1 MSSSTSSTWRP
12 QREIEIVAGTPPGGG
27 LDRSARALVRAIE
40 SKRLLD
46 VPAKVSNVAGEGGRK
61 AWAYLDRHPGDPHVL
76 CISSSNLATDHLLG
90 TSALDHEA
98 AFTPLAILYT
108 EYIAFLARSDS
119 SLKSG
124 ADLIARF
131 AAGAG
136 SVTVALST
144 SLGNPNHIA
153 LAKVVR
159 NAGGDVKAPS
169 IRVFDSALDA
179 VADVVA
185 GNADICA
192 VTAASAV
199 KEITVGTMRALAVS
213 APQRLAGLYAQTPT
227 WLEQSVDCVIG
238 AWRGVSG
245 ARGLTQAQIAYWER
259 TLAVAVGTEAWTAEL
274 ARLYWT
280 PMYLDGASLR
290 QHLKR
295 EHGEMEAALRL
306 LGLLKG

>member
-1 MSSSTSSTWRP
+1 MSSWRP
-12 QREIEIVAGTPPGGG
+12 QREIEIVAGTPPSGG
-27 LDRSARALVRAIE
+27 LDRSARALLKAIE

-46 VPAKVSNVAGEGGRK
+46 VPARVNNVAGDGGRK
-61 AWAYLDRHPGDPHVL
+61 AWAYLDQHPGDPHVL

-90 TSALDHEA
+90 ASAFDHER

-119 SLKSG
+119 SLKRG

-131 AAGAG
+131 ATRAA

-159 NAGGDVKAPS
+159 HAGGDVKAPS

-179 VADVVA
+179 VADVIA
-185 GNADICA
+185 GNADVCA

-199 KEITVGTMRALAVS
+199 KEITAGTMRALAVS

-227 WLEQSVDCVIG
+227 WLEQPVDCVIG

-245 ARGLTQAQIAYWER
+245 TRGLTTAQVAYWEGK
-259 TLAVAVGTEAWTAEL
+259 LAAAVGTEAWMSEL
-274 ARLYWT
+274 GRLYWT
-280 PMYLDGASLR
+280 PMYLDGAPLR

-295 EHGEMEAALRL
+295 ERGAMEAALRL
-306 LGLLKG
+306 LGLLMG

>member
-1 MSSSTSSTWRP
+1 MNSSASSAWRP
-12 QREIEIVAGTPPGGG
+12 QREVEIVAGTPPGGG
-27 LDRSARALVRAIE
+27 LDRSARALVKAIE

-46 VPAKVSNVAGEGGRK
+46 VPVTVNNIAGDGGRK
-61 AWAYLDRHPGDPHVL
+61 AWNYLDRHPGDPHVL

-90 TSALDHEA
+90 ASAFDHEG

-124 ADLIARF
+124 ADLISRF
-131 AAGAG
+131 ANRAA

-153 LAKVVR
+153 VAKAVR
-159 NAGGDVKAPS
+159 HAGGDVKAPR

-185 GNADICA
+185 GNSDICA

-199 KEITVGTMRALAVS
+199 KEITAGTMRALAVS
-213 APQRLAGLYAQTPT
+213 APLRLTGLYAQTPT
-227 WLEQSVDCVIG
+227 WLEQSMDCVIG

-245 ARGLTQAQIAYWER
+245 ARGLTTAQVAYWDGK
-259 TLAVAVGTEAWTAEL
+259 LAAAVRTEAWMAEL
-274 ARLYWT
+274 SRLYWT
-280 PMYLDGASLR
+280 PMYLDSASLR
-290 QHLKR
+290 DHLAR
-295 EHGEMEAALRL
+295 ERGELEAALRE

>member
-1 MSSSTSSTWRP
+1 MSAWRP
-12 QREIEIVAGTPPGGG
+12 QRAVEIVAGTPPGGG
-27 LDRSARALVRAIE
+27 LDRSARALFTAIE

-46 VPAKVSNVAGEGGRK
+46 VPVTVNNIAGDGGRK
-61 AWAYLDRHPGDPHVL
+61 AWAWLDRKSGDPHVL

-90 TSALDHEA
+90 ATAFDHETT
-98 AFTPLAILYT
+98 FTPLAILYA
-108 EYIAFLARSDS
+108 EYIAFVARSDS
-119 SLKSG
+119 ALKDG
-124 ADLIARF
+124 AGLVARF
-131 AAGAG
+131 AARAD

-159 NAGGDVKAPS
+159 HAGGDVKAPR

-185 GNADICA
+185 GDADVCA

-199 KEITVGTMRALAVS
+199 KELAAGTMRALAVS
-213 APQRLAGLYAQTPT
+213 APQRLAGLYAQTAT

-245 ARGLTQAQIAYWER
+245 ARAITPAQIGFWEAV
-259 TLAVAVGTEAWTAEL
+259 LSAAVAAEEWNAAL
-274 ARLYWT
+274 ASHYWT
-280 PMYLDGASLR
+280 PMHVAG
-290 QHLKR
+290 
-295 EHGEMEAALRL
+295 AALRRQL
-306 LGLLKG
+306 ARERVEMAEVLRQLGLLNRKA

>member
-1 MSSSTSSTWRP
+1 MSSSTGSAWRP
-12 QREIEIVAGTPPGGG
+12 QRAVEIVAGTPPGGG
-27 LDRSARALVRAIE
+27 LDRSARSLVKAIE

-46 VPAKVSNVAGEGGRK
+46 VPAKVSNIAGDGGRK
-61 AWAYLDRHPGDPHVL
+61 AWAYLDQHPRDPQVL

-90 TSALDHEA
+90 TSAFDHES

-108 EYIAFLARSDS
+108 EYIAFVARSDS

-124 ADLIARF
+124 ADLVARL
-131 AAGAG
+131 AARSG

-159 NAGGDVKAPS
+159 HAGGDVRAPR

-185 GNADICA
+185 RKADVCA

-199 KEITVGTMRALAVS
+199 KEITAGTMRALAVS
-213 APQRLAGLYAQTPT
+213 APRRLTGLYAQTPT

-245 ARGLTQAQIAYWER
+245 ARGLTPAQVAYWEG
-259 TLAVAVGTEAWTAEL
+259 TLAATVRTEAWMAEL

-280 PMYLDGASLR
+280 PMYLDGAPLR
-290 QHLKR
+290 QHLAR
-295 EHGEMEAALRL
+295 ERMEMSAALMD
-306 LGLLKG
+306 LGLLK

>member
-1 MSSSTSSTWRP
+1 MRSSASSAWCP
-12 QREIEIVAGTPPGGG
+12 QREVEIVAGTPPGGG
-27 LDRSARALVRAIE
+27 LDRSARALVKAIE
-40 SKRLLD
+40 SKRLLN
-46 VPAKVSNVAGEGGRK
+46 VPAKVNNVAGDGGRK

-90 TSALDHEA
+90 TSAFDHEA

-108 EYIAFLARSDS
+108 EYIAILARSDS

-131 AAGAG
+131 VAGAD
-136 SVTVALST
+136 SATVALST

-159 NAGGDVKAPS
+159 HAGGDFKAPKV
-169 IRVFDSALDA
+169 RVFDSALDA
-179 VADVVA
+179 VADVVT
-185 GNADICA
+185 GNAEVCA

-199 KEITVGTMRALAVS
+199 KEIASGTMRALAVS
-213 APQRLAGLYAQTPT
+213 APQRLTGLYAQTPT

-245 ARGLTQAQIAYWER
+245 ARGLTQAQIAYWAG
-259 TLAVAVGTEAWTAEL
+259 TLAAAVRTEAWMAEL

-280 PMYLDGASLR
+280 PIYLDGAPLR
-290 QHLKR
+290 HHLKR
-295 EHGEMEAALRL
+295 ERGEMEAALRL